1 MMTIT
6 EGRVER
12 SRKRKERRWHRL
24 SNTYKVIVT
33 LFLGVGLLFIF
44 SIFNLY
50 EGTKKWSSSRSHIEM
65 ANIDPEYVSDYP
77 NVDTDLFVQMSDSVN
92 SVLKYIETNKKTPDN
107 IGEVLKNSRDFLSQY
122 SIKNGHLYDSVMRL
136 ELYSDYDDL
145 LKIAYTQPDSKKLK
159 DIYISLS
166 NEVLA
171 HNREVDKSMVETLNG
186 IITKYDQFNQ
196 FINSELPKYGEIKG
210 DNYEINPTVQD
221 LSPLLDSATELKE
234 FPVISSFIDIV
245 SKQRDDIVKNNKSY
259 NEKISYDAFKDAASK
274 LSGIYVQVSSV
285 KTVEDVVKN
294 GWVVNGHHKNT
305 DKVLEIR
312 YNGNRIDSHDWV
324 RIDLKPEVVLEN
336 TTIEVPRNETT
347 QPAQTTTPQSSTTV
361 SSSTTATT
369 PSTSSSETEPNSS
382 SSQTRP

>member
-77 NVDTDLFVQMSDSVN
+77 NVDTDLFIKMSDSVN

-107 IGEVLKNSRDFLSQY
+107 IGEVLKNSRDFLSKY
-122 SIKNGHLYDSVMRL
+122 NIENGHLYESIMRL
-136 ELYSDYDDL
+136 ELYSNYDDL

-159 DIYISLS
+159 DIYTSLS

-171 HNREVDKSMVETLNG
+171 HNRESDKSMVETLNG
-186 IITKYDQFNQ
+186 VIAKYDQFNQ

-221 LSPLLDSATELKE
+221 LSHLLDSATELKE
-234 FPVISSFIDIV
+234 FPVVDSFIDIV
-245 SKQRDDIVKNNKSY
+245 NKQRDDIVKNNKSY

-285 KTVEDVVKN
+285 KTVEDVIKN

-347 QPAQTTTPQSSTTV
+347 PPPAQTTTPQSTTPA
-361 SSSTTATT
+361 SSTTTTQSTT
-369 PSTSSSETEPNSS
+369 PSETEPNTS
-382 SSQTRP
+382 SSQSRQ

>member
-1 MMTIT
+1 MTIT

-24 SNTYKVIVT
+24 SNTYKIIIT

-77 NVDTDLFVQMSDSVN
+77 NVDTDSFIKMSDSVN
-92 SVLKYIETNKKTPDN
+92 SVLKYIETNKQTPDN

-166 NEVLA
+166 NDVLA

-186 IITKYDQFNQ
+186 IIAKYDQFNQ

-210 DNYEINPTVQD
+210 DNYEINPTVQY
-221 LSPLLDSATELKE
+221 LSPLLDAATELKE

-245 SKQRDDIVKNNKSY
+245 NKQRDDIMKNNKSY
-259 NEKISYDAFKDAASK
+259 NEKISYDTFKDVASK
-274 LSGIYVQVSSV
+274 LNGIYVQVSSV
-285 KTVEDVVKN
+285 KTMEDVVKN

-312 YNGNRIDSHDWV
+312 YNGNRVDGNDWI
-324 RIDLKPEVVLEN
+324 RINLKPEVIL
-336 TTIEVPRNETT
+336 ETT
-347 QPAQTTTPQSSTTV
+347 TSNVSRGETQSSTQVTPSQSSTTA
-361 SSSTTATT
+361 SSSTTTT

>member
-1 MMTIT
+1 
-6 EGRVER
+6 
-12 SRKRKERRWHRL
+12 
-24 SNTYKVIVT
+24 
-33 LFLGVGLLFIF
+33 
-44 SIFNLY
+44 
-50 EGTKKWSSSRSHIEM
+50 
-65 ANIDPEYVSDYP
+65 
-77 NVDTDLFVQMSDSVN
+77 
-92 SVLKYIETNKKTPDN
+92 
-107 IGEVLKNSRDFLSQY
+107 
-122 SIKNGHLYDSVMRL
+122 MRL

-221 LSPLLDSATELKE
+221 LSSLLDSATELKE

>member
-1 MMTIT
+1 MTIT

-77 NVDTDLFVQMSDSVN
+77 NVDTDSFIKMSDSVN
-92 SVLKYIETNKKTPDN
+92 SVLKYIETNKQTPDN

-136 ELYSDYDDL
+136 ELYSNYDDL

-159 DIYISLS
+159 DIYVSLS

-221 LSPLLDSATELKE
+221 LSHLLDSATELKE
-234 FPVISSFIDIV
+234 FPTVASFIDIV

>member
-24 SNTYKVIVT
+24 SNTYKIVIT

-77 NVDTDLFVQMSDSVN
+77 NIDTDSFIKMSDSVN
-92 SVLKYIETNKKTPDN
+92 SVLKYIETNKQTPDN
-107 IGEVLKNSRDFLSQY
+107 IGEVLKNSRDFLYQY

-136 ELYSDYDDL
+136 ELYSEYDDL

-159 DIYISLS
+159 DIYVSLS

-186 IITKYDQFNQ
+186 IIAKYDQFNQ

-221 LSPLLDSATELKE
+221 LSPLLDAATELKE

-245 SKQRDDIVKNNKSY
+245 NKQRDDIMKNNKSY

-294 GWVVNGHHKNT
+294 GWVVNGHHKNN

-312 YNGNRIDSHDWV
+312 YNGNRVDSHDWV

-347 QPAQTTTPQSSTTV
+347 QPAQTPTPQSSTTA
-361 SSSTTATT
+361 SSSTTTT

-382 SSQTRP
+382 SSQTHP

>member
-1 MMTIT
+1 MTIT

-24 SNTYKVIVT
+24 SNTYKIVIT

-77 NVDTDLFVQMSDSVN
+77 NVDTDSFIKMSDSVN
-92 SVLKYIETNKKTPDN
+92 SVLKYIETNKQTPDN

-186 IITKYDQFNQ
+186 IIAKYDQFNQ

-221 LSPLLDSATELKE
+221 LSPLLDAATELKE

-245 SKQRDDIVKNNKSY
+245 NKQRDDIMKNNKSY
-259 NEKISYDAFKDAASK
+259 NEKISYDTFKDVASK
-274 LSGIYVQVSSV
+274 LNGIYVQVSSV
-285 KTVEDVVKN
+285 KTMEDVVKN

-347 QPAQTTTPQSSTTV
+347 QPAQTTTSQSSTTAS
-361 SSSTTATT
+361 SSSTTTT